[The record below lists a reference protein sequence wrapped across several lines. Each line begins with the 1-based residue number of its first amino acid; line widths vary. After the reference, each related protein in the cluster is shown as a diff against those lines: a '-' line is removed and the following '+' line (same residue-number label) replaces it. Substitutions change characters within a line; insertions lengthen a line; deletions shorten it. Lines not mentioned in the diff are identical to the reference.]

1 MESKCIVDDVV
12 KETLFK
18 WEDRLSLSHFFSLFS
33 SVITKICVSFM
44 IIAVCFSFGRS
55 EISTI
60 APKKLNKIEKLN
72 QKLQEY
78 AQVKPNKAFVVAI
91 DSEKRYAFAMVSGK
105 KSIKEAKDFAVRKC
119 NQRKIKNAVHSSCN
133 IYAINDSYGGK
144 EINRLLSNE
153 ILKGK
158 FSHLDIKSFVNCLNS
173 PNQKNFLSCMREF
186 KKSSKTKYFKKVSS
200 ANRSFLLEK
209 IWKKKAKLL
218 KRFSPI
224 AKEGEVL
231 FQCAENYPDTLSSCI
246 EKSKIKY

>member
-1 MESKCIVDDVV
+1 MSS
-12 KETLFK
+12 TLYK
-18 WEDRLSLSHFFSLFS
+18 NKTVFS
-33 SVITKICVSFM
+33 SAITKIFVSFM

-60 APKKLNKIEKLN
+60 IPEKLKKIEKLN

-78 AQVKPNKAFVVAI
+78 AQVKPNKAFVAAI

-105 KSIKEAKDFAVRKC
+105 KSIKEAKDFAIRKC
-119 NQRKIKNAVHSSCN
+119 NQRKIKNAIHSSCN
-133 IYAINDSYGGK
+133 IYAINDSYGEK

-158 FSHLDIKSFVNCLNS
+158 PRHLDIKSFVDCLNS
-173 PNQKNFLSCMREF
+173 PNQKNFLSCMHEF
-186 KKSSKTKYFKKVSS
+186 QKSSKTRYFKKVSS

-209 IWKKKAKLL
+209 IWRKKAKLL
-218 KRFSPI
+218 KSFSPI

-231 FQCAENYPDTLSSCI
+231 LQCAQNYPDTFSSCVK
-246 EKSKIKY
+246 KSK